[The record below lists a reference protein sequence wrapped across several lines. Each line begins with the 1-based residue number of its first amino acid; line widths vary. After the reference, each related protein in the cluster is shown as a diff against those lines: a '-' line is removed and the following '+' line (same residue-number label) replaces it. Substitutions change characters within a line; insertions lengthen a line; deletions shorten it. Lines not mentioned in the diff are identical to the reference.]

1 MKKYLYLALILLI
14 GFTPFYVSAKDWS
27 PVMTRLNEALA
38 SESIT
43 PNNDSYTGSGNK
55 VRIYI
60 FRGQWCGYCRN
71 LLTYLNSII
80 DEYKDIVNIKTYEVW
95 YDADNSALMDSVA
108 AAMGETVSGVPY
120 MIIGDKSFRGYSSNS
135 NSSII
140 DQIKKVAAEEN
151 PYDVMDH
158 IGEVKTTTNNN
169 NSQTTVTDNG
179 NGTTDAYN
187 ASAKG
192 GDAITSVGEVI
203 AWVIGVGLTLAG
215 IIYII
220 VSKYKMKDA
229 K

>member
-14 GFTPFYVSAKDWS
+14 GFMPLNVFAKDGS
-27 PVMTRLNEALA
+27 PAMTRLNEALA
-38 SESIT
+38 SEGIT

-60 FRGQWCGYCRN
+60 FRGQGCGYCKR

-80 DEYKDIVNIKTYEVW
+80 DEYKDTVNIKTYEVW
-95 YDADNSALMDSVA
+95 YDADNSALMDNA
-108 AAMGETVSGVPY
+108 AATMGDTVGGVPY
-120 MIIGDKSFRGYSSNS
+120 MIIGDKSFKGYSESSN
-135 NSSII
+135 NSII
-140 DQIKKVAAEEN
+140 SQIKKVAAEEN

-158 IGEVKTTTNNN
+158 LGETKTTTTTTNNN
-169 NSQTTVTDNG
+169 TTQTTNDDTKV
-179 NGTTDAYN
+179 
-187 ASAKG
+187 ASNYSNTEG
-192 GDAITSVGEVI
+192 AITSVGEVV

>member
-14 GFTPFYVSAKDWS
+14 GFIPLNVFAKDGS
-27 PVMTRLNEALA
+27 PAMTRLNEALA
-38 SESIT
+38 SEGIT

-60 FRGQWCGYCRN
+60 FRGQGCGYCKR

-95 YDADNSALMDSVA
+95 YDADNSALMDSA
-108 AAMGETVSGVPY
+108 AAVMGDTVGGVPY
-120 MIIGDKSFRGYSSNS
+120 MIIGDKSFKGYSESSN
-135 NSSII
+135 NSII
-140 DQIKKVAAEEN
+140 SQIKKVAAEEN

-158 IGEVKTTTNNN
+158 LGETKTTTTTTDNNN
-169 NSQTTVTDNG
+169 TQTTNDDTKV
-179 NGTTDAYN
+179 
-187 ASAKG
+187 ASNYSNNEG
-192 GDAITSVGEVI
+192 AITSVGEVV

>member
-14 GFTPFYVSAKDWS
+14 GFMPLNVFAKDGS
-27 PVMTRLNEALA
+27 PAMTRLNEALA
-38 SESIT
+38 SEGIT

-60 FRGQWCGYCRN
+60 FRGQGCGYCKR

-80 DEYKDIVNIKTYEVW
+80 DEYKDTVNIKTYEVW
-95 YDADNSALMDSVA
+95 YDADNSALMDNA
-108 AAMGETVSGVPY
+108 AATMGDTVGGVPY
-120 MIIGDKSFRGYSSNS
+120 MIIGDKSFKGYSESSN
-135 NSSII
+135 NSII
-140 DQIKKVAAEEN
+140 SQIKKVAAEEN

-158 IGEVKTTTNNN
+158 LGETKTTTTTTNNN
-169 NSQTTVTDNG
+169 TTQTTNDDTKV
-179 NGTTDAYN
+179 
-187 ASAKG
+187 ASNYSNNEG
-192 GDAITSVGEVI
+192 AITSVGEVV

>member
-14 GFTPFYVSAKDWS
+14 GFIPLNVFAKDGS
-27 PVMTRLNEALA
+27 PAMTRLNEALA
-38 SESIT
+38 SEGIT
-43 PNNDSYTGSGNK
+43 PTNESYTGSGNK

-60 FRGQWCGYCRN
+60 FRGQGCGYCKR

-80 DEYKDIVNIKTYEVW
+80 DEYKDTVNIKTYEVW
-95 YDADNSALMDSVA
+95 YDADNSALMDSA
-108 AAMGETVSGVPY
+108 AATMGDTVGGVPY
-120 MIIGDKSFRGYSSNS
+120 MIIGDKSFKGYSESSN
-135 NSSII
+135 NSII
-140 DQIKKVAAEEN
+140 SQIKKVAAEEN

-158 IGEVKTTTNNN
+158 LGETKTTTTTTNNN
-169 NSQTTVTDNG
+169 TTQTTNDDTKV
-179 NGTTDAYN
+179 
-187 ASAKG
+187 ASNYSNNEG
-192 GDAITSVGEVI
+192 AITSVGEVV